1 MYNQFS
7 YQTADPVYYG
17 QLKEWAR
24 ENRKYPTEAEA
35 ELWKAVRGNKLG
47 HKFLFQYIIGQYIV
61 DFLCPDAMLVVEVD
75 GGYHSEP
82 RQEADDMVRTAWLE
96 KMGYDVIRF
105 TNDAV
110 MSNLDDVLEQLYD
123 KLK

>member
-61 DFLCPDAMLVVEVD
+61 DFLCPECNACRR
-75 GGYHSEP
+75 GGW
-82 RQEADDMVRTAWLE
+82 WLSFGT
-96 KMGYDVIRF
+96 KTRDR
-105 TNDAV
+105 
-110 MSNLDDVLEQLYD
+110 
-123 KLK
+123 

>member
-1 MYNQFS
+1 
-7 YQTADPVYYG
+7 
-17 QLKEWAR
+17 
-24 ENRKYPTEAEA
+24 
-35 ELWKAVRGNKLG
+35 
-47 HKFLFQYIIGQYIV
+47 
-61 DFLCPDAMLVVEVD
+61 MLVVEVD

-82 RQEADDMVRTAWLE
+82 RQETDDIVRTAWLE